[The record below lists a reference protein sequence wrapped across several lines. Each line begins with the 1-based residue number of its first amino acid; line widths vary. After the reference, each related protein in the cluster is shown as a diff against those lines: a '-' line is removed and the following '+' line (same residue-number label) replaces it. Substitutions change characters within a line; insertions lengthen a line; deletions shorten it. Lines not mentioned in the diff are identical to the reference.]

1 MENEMKKRYPG
12 QSQQEVPEGHIS
24 VQQTQKPKAGNSGSG
39 GEYVDYEEVK

>member
-12 QSQQEVPEGHIS
+12 QSAQEVPEGHIS
-24 VQQTQKPKAGNSGSG
+24 VHQTQNSKSGNTGSG